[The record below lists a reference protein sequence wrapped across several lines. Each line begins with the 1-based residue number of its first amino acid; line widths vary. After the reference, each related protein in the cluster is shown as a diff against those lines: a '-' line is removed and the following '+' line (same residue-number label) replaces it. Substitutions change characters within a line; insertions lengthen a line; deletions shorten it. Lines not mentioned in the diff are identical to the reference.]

1 MILRISFVLF
11 MVLFL
16 GGIAALGI
24 FSSLLLPFQ
33 PLNDRVRLISYIN
46 YIAVVAAIP
55 LLGGF
60 TLVAIHQLF
69 NPKKDIS
76 EYATA
81 YRGAW
86 MKIMWITLA
95 AVIVAIPSRFYLGY
109 KVDQAGYVKCVNE
122 SRTSAKSSWR
132 VYAKSDS
139 LCKGS
144 SGIYGG

>member
-33 PLNDRVRLISYIN
+33 PLDDRVRLISYIN
-46 YIAVVAAIP
+46 YIAVAAAIP
-55 LLGGF
+55 LLGGL
-60 TLVAIHQLF
+60 TLVVIHQLF
-69 NPKKDIS
+69 HPKKDIS
-76 EYATA
+76 EYAEA
-81 YRGAW
+81 YHSVG
-86 MKIMWITLA
+86 MKIMWVTLA
-95 AVIVAIPSRFYLGY
+95 VVIVAIPARFYLGY
-109 KVDQAGYVKCVNE
+109 KVDQAGYVKCVKE

-132 VYAKSDS
+132 VYAKSES
-139 LCKGS
+139 LCKDS